1 MSVIAIPNILR
12 EKLGEAV
19 VQALIE
25 VLNQI
30 EDRTKERAIESVEQ
44 RFEKR
49 LIEEI
54 SKLRVEVHNMRADVV
69 KWMFLF
75 WIGQVAT
82 ITGLFAF
89 FRK

>member
-19 VQALIE
+19 VQALLE
-25 VLNQI
+25 VLNQL
-30 EDRTKERAIESVEQ
+30 EDRTKDRAIESVEH

-49 LIEEI
+49 LTEEMG
-54 SKLRVEVHNMRADVV
+54 KLRVEVHSIRADVI

-75 WIGQVAT
+75 WVGQVAT